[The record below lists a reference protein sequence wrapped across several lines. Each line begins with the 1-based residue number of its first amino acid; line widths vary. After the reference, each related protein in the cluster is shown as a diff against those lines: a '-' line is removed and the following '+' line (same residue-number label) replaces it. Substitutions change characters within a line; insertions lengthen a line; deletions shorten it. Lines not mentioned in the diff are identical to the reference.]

1 MISSKFKNYINLI
14 LIFILIIL
22 ITAFLMRIL
31 FSYAQDKILYIME
44 SKKFEQYLI
53 IKINEKLSMLANSD
67 LSESEKLFY
76 KDVFKKIY
84 VKFTPIID
92 DAINEIKINKK

>member
-1 MISSKFKNYINLI
+1 MISSKYKNYINLI

-22 ITAFLMRIL
+22 VAAFLMRIL
-31 FSYAQDKILYIME
+31 FSYTQDKILYIME
-44 SKKFEQYLI
+44 SKRFEQYLI
-53 IKINEKLSMLANSD
+53 IKINEKLSKLANSD

-76 KDVFKKIY
+76 KDVFKRIY
-84 VKFTPIID
+84 IKFTPIID

>member
-1 MISSKFKNYINLI
+1 MISSKYKVINLI

-22 ITAFLMRIL
+22 ITIFLMRIFL
-31 FSYAQDKILYIME
+31 SYAQNQILYIME
-44 SKKFEQYLI
+44 SKRFEQYLI
-53 IKINEKLSMLANSD
+53 IKINEKLSKLANSD
-67 LSESEKLFY
+67 FSENEKLFY

-84 VKFTPIID
+84 IKFTPIID